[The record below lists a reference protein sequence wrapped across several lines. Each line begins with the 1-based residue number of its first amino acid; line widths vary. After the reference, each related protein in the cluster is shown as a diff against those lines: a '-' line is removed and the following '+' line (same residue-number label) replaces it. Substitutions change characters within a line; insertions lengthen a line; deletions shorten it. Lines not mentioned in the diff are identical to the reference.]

1 MELYIDTYG
10 AYVHVKDEMFEIKTK
25 KDKIE
30 QKHYFA
36 AHKISSIFL
45 QKGMAISTDAIF
57 LAIKNNVDIVILDY
71 KGFPSARIWHGR
83 LGSTTK
89 IRKKQLEASLNETAV
104 FWTKTW
110 IKQKI
115 QNQTELLK
123 NLKKNRPAKNE
134 YIQQKI
140 DNIIE
145 LNKKVDNLKANKIS
159 DIDDQIRGLEGT
171 AGRMYFETLS
181 NLLPKQYLF
190 NGRSK
195 RPATDP
201 FNAFLNYSYGI
212 LYSKTEKSLIIAGLD
227 PYVGFL
233 HRDDYN
239 QKSLVFDYIE
249 PYRTYADEIV
259 FKLFSAKKINNKH
272 TDEITN
278 GFTLNSEGKSI
289 LVQSFTKFMEQDS
302 IRYKGRNQTRT
313 NAMQMDAHHFANSLI
328 K

>member
-10 AYVHVKDEMFEIKTK
+10 TYVHVKDEMFEIKTK

-36 AHKISSIFL
+36 AHKVSSIFL

-57 LAIKNNVDIVILDY
+57 LALKNNIDIVILDY
-71 KGFPSARIWHGR
+71 NGFPCARIWHGK

-89 IRKKQLEASLNETAV
+89 IRKKQLEASLNEQAV
-104 FWTKTW
+104 FWTKKW
-110 IKQKI
+110 VMQKI
-115 QNQTELLK
+115 QNQIDLLK
-123 NLKKNRPAKNE
+123 DLKKNRAAKSE
-134 YIQQKI
+134 YMQQKI
-140 DNIIE
+140 DNINK
-145 LNKKVDNLKANKIS
+145 LNKKLGDLKANKIS
-159 DIDDQIRGLEGT
+159 DIEEQIRGLEGT
-171 AGRMYFETLS
+171 AGRIYFETL
-181 NLLPKQYLF
+181 NNIFPKQYQF
-190 NGRSK
+190 NGRSS
-195 RPATDP
+195 RPAKDP

-212 LYSKTEKSLIIAGLD
+212 LYSKIEKSLIIAGLD
-227 PYVGFL
+227 PYIGFL

-249 PYRTYADEIV
+249 PYRTYADKVV
-259 FKLFSAKKINNKH
+259 FQLFSAKKINKKH
-272 TDEITN
+272 TDKITN

-289 LVQSFTKFMEQDS
+289 LVQSFTKYMEQDN
-302 IRYKGRNQTRT
+302 IRYNGRNQTRS